1 MLIPHSGIPLALS
14 GSSASDGLAFF
25 HDEAEML
32 WDDEAGYSFM
42 LYGVRDVAAPPL
54 APTEM
59 SLWGPGHQSRY
70 YCIYD
75 DIWPIRVDLYEIYC
89 PRLPK
94 DVAHVLGAMMCGL
107 LAQGALLSFFMFDG
121 TFMDITE
128 LLESEWYFHGT
139 YGIALPAGRAGGR
152 AVRWRAPR
160 SDLERSDVW
169 PRPAICTR
177 PIPGCARCTTNER
190 RPISR
195 CGG

>member
-139 YGIALPAGRAGGR
+139 YGIALPGGEP
-152 AVRWRAPR
+152 AVAL
-160 SDLERSDVW
+160 SDGERHEATW
-169 PRPAICTR
+169 KEAMLAAARHLYTAY
-177 PIPGCARCTTNER
+177 PGLRTLYDK
-190 RPISR
+190 
-195 CGG
+195 